1 VTVARRITV
10 VWILLL
16 ALTFGSFTIG
26 IEQGAGFAAQAAL
39 IIIGI
44 ALFKVRL
51 IGLHYM
57 DVRSAPLGL
66 RVMFE
71 GYLLVVFTALAVID
85 LVVSPH

>member
-1 VTVARRITV
+1 MTVPRRLTL

-16 ALTFGSFTIG
+16 ALTFGSFVIG
-26 IEQGAGFAAQAAL
+26 IEQGSGFAAQAAL

-57 DVRSAPLGL
+57 DLRSALLGL
-66 RVMFE
+66 RLVFE
-71 GYLLVVFTALAVID
+71 GYLLAVFTALAVID
-85 LVVSPH
+85 FVVKP

>member
-1 VTVARRITV
+1 MTASRRITL

-26 IEQGAGFAAQAAL
+26 IEQGSGFAAQAAL

-51 IGLHYM
+51 IGLHFM
-57 DVRSAPLGL
+57 DLRTAIVPL
-66 RVMFE
+66 RMMFE
-71 GYLLVVFTALAVID
+71 GYLIAVFTALAVVD
-85 LVVSPH
+85 LAVKP